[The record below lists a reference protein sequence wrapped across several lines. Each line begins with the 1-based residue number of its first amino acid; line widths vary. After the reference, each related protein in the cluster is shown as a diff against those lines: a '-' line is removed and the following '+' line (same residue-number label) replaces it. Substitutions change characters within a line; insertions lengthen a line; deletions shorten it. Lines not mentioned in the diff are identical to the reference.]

1 MVQQFQVGELARFFL
16 REYSFQKIQEA
27 LNQFFRQMT
36 PNTGAFDE
44 NIISAA
50 VAAVFDKSGPG
61 ILVTH
66 SQGGGPGWL
75 AAIKKSLKFRAV
87 VPNEP
92 GQRV

>member
-1 MVQQFQVGELARFFL
+1 MVQQFQVGDWPDFF
-16 REYSFQKIQEA
+16 EGVQFSKNQEA

-50 VAAVFDKSGPG
+50 VAAVFDKSGLG

-66 SQGGGPGWL
+66 SQGAVRAGWQL
-75 AAIKKSLKFRAV
+75 
-87 VPNEP
+87 
-92 GQRV
+92 